1 MIRANGQPHNLMLL
15 SLAGSPA
22 WAMAAMSEVST
33 YLTDKGYQ
41 CQTVTSADAVQDA
54 LKAQPPDAVISA
66 NDPDSLKALATISA
80 ASDNDQPRPLR
91 VLMSDSPLTDTE
103 SEVADLVVQAPMGKE
118 QIAAYLPMLL
128 KFQTENNALQAEKRK
143 FTEENQQ
150 LQVQLK
156 SHRQTVDELNLIKN
170 AVIHN
175 VSHEL
180 RTPLLQV
187 KSAVALL
194 SEAIHDKEIDETQK
208 LVGYAKDATARLEA
222 VIKNITQLAG
232 SLEISPEPMLVQDAV
247 DYALRG
253 LRRIWERKDATTRIR
268 ISLEDN
274 LPLVMADKKGLGT
287 VLQLLLDNAL
297 KFSEGDVEVIAKR
310 IDDSNVIVAVRDFG
324 IGIAGTETEAI
335 FETFYQV
342 DSSSTRSYGGTG
354 VGLAIVRLIL
364 DRHRVKIAVESQE
377 GKGSTFSFVL
387 PIVSLK

>member
-15 SLAGSPA
+15 SLAANPA
-22 WAMAAMSEVST
+22 WTKEVST
-33 YLTDKGYQ
+33 HLTDKGYQ
-41 CQTVTSADAVQDA
+41 CQTITDVDTLQDA
-54 LKAQPPDAVISA
+54 LKTQRPDAIISA
-66 NDPDSLKALATISA
+66 NDPDSLNVLAAISG
-80 ASDNDQPRPLR
+80 SDDYPRPLR
-91 VLMSDSPLTDTE
+91 VLMSDSAFDA
-103 SEVADLVVQAPMGKE
+103 VNGDIADLVVGKE
-118 QIAAYLPMLL
+118 QITDYLPAFL
-128 KFQTENNALQAEKRK
+128 KMQGQHNALLAENRK
-143 FTEENQQ
+143 FVTENQQ

-253 LRRIWERKDATTRIR
+253 LRRIWERKDATTRVR
-268 ISLEDN
+268 VQLEDN

-297 KFSEGDVEVIAKR
+297 KFSEGDVEVIAQR
-310 IDDSNVIVAVRDFG
+310 VDSSSVRVSVRDYG
-324 IGIAGTETEAI
+324 IGIAGSETDAI

-364 DRHRVKIAVESQE
+364 DRHKVKITVESQE
-377 GKGSTFSFVL
+377 GKGSTFAFVL
-387 PIVSLK
+387 AIVTLK